1 MPYSLLLSPD
11 ISPLLLV
18 RNLVWK
24 LLRKMA
30 LVNVTN
36 VIVLNNP
43 TAFTNDFQ
51 FEVCMI

>member
-1 MPYSLLLSPD
+1 MPSSLLLLLTYH
-11 ISPLLLV
+11 PLLLV

-24 LLRKMA
+24 FLRKMA